1 MALELTVIEKTELEE
16 LETVIK
22 QDMGAYYRV
31 GCALAKIRD
40 SRLYRETHSTFEAYC
55 KDRWEMKR
63 AHAYR
68 LIESASVKDHLSPMG
83 DIQPINERQARPL
96 TKLATAEAQ
105 REAWETVVETAPEG
119 KITAYHVSKVVNGKL
134 KIHIIDNVNKMK
146 HEIKKI
152 RKEHIVNEEVRKAY
166 DAFYWQVQNAKL
178 EKWAHT
184 SKQACLQMVEWIND
198 LIEI

>member
-1 MALELTVIEKTELEE
+1 MNDLVLMTHEEARDKTDKIKNNISDTRYLLLEIQDREGWKALGYDSWRAYGQDEFGYSQSRIYQLVEAAKVEKN
-16 LETVIK
+16 I
-22 QDMGAYYRV
+22 
-31 GCALAKIRD
+31 
-40 SRLYRETHSTFEAYC
+40 STIVE
-55 KDRWEMKR
+55 KGT
-63 AHAYR
+63 
-68 LIESASVKDHLSPMG
+68 P
-83 DIQPINERQARPL
+83 IQEGQLRPL